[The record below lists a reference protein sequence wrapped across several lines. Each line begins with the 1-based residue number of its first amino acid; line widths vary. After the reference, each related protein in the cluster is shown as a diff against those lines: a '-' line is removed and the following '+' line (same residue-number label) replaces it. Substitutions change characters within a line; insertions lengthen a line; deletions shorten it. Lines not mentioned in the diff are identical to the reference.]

1 MLNNSEYQNFMSRF
15 LKLIPMEETE
25 ISDGDIS
32 YRGTKSSVNIPN
44 DIIATMESLLEK
56 LTDLNKKS
64 RALETTADRAETD
77 RARDAVAAFILNRV
91 LKSSSWLLE
100 AERAAGKKL
109 YNTITPYK
117 GVGRLPA
124 NQETEVLKGMLLDLR
139 KAEFSEA
146 VTTLGLTTYL
156 DELERLNT
164 LFESLVSKESA
175 TRSADSVNDDSK
187 ALRLQFDE
195 LYADSVILAN
205 ATQVLAPTTASKTF
219 VRDVNSLIDEVRIAY
234 NRRRGITTESSS
246 GNKGWSGT
254 DSGSSTGSDSGT
266 DSGSSSADGGSSAED
281 RPIVE

>member
-1 MLNNSEYQNFMSRF
+1 MAHFFQIGKFDVSVLNNSEYQNFMSRF

-25 ISDGDIS
+25 VTNPDTDIT
-32 YRGTKSSVNIPN
+32 YRITKSSVNISD
-44 DIIATMESLLEK
+44 DIIATMKSLLEK

-77 RARDAVAAFILNRV
+77 RARDAVAAYILNRV

-139 KAEFSEA
+139 KEEFSEA
-146 VTTLGLTTYL
+146 VTTLGLTSYL
-156 DELERLNT
+156 NELERLNT
-164 LFESLVSKESA
+164 LFEDLVAKESA

-187 ALRLQFDE
+187 ALRLQLDE

-205 ATQVLAPTTASKTF
+205 ATQALAPTTASETF
-219 VRDVNSLIDEVRIAY
+219 VRDVNSLIDEVRLAY
-234 NRRRGITTESSS
+234 NRRRGTT
-246 GNKGWSGT
+246 
-254 DSGSSTGSDSGT
+254 TGSDSST
-266 DSGSSSADGGSSAED
+266 DGGSGTED
-281 RPIVE
+281 RPTVE

>member
-1 MLNNSEYQNFMSRF
+1 MAHFFQIGKFDVSVLNNSEYQNFMSRF

-25 ISDGDIS
+25 VTNPDTDIT
-32 YRGTKSSVNIPN
+32 YRITKSSVNISD
-44 DIIATMESLLEK
+44 DIIATMKSLLEK

-77 RARDAVAAFILNRV
+77 RARDAVAAYILNRV

-146 VTTLGLTTYL
+146 VTTLGLTSYL
-156 DELERLNT
+156 NELERLNT
-164 LFESLVSKESA
+164 LFEDLVAKESA

-187 ALRLQFDE
+187 ALRLQLDE

-205 ATQVLAPTTASKTF
+205 ATQALAPTTASETF
-219 VRDVNSLIDEVRIAY
+219 VRDVNSLIDEVRLAY
-234 NRRRGITTESSS
+234 NRRRGTT
-246 GNKGWSGT
+246 
-254 DSGSSTGSDSGT
+254 TGSDSST
-266 DSGSSSADGGSSAED
+266 DGGSGTED
-281 RPIVE
+281 RPTVE

>member
-25 ISDGDIS
+25 VTNPDTDIT
-32 YRGTKSSVNIPN
+32 YRITKSSVNISD
-44 DIIATMESLLEK
+44 DIIATMKSLLEK

-77 RARDAVAAFILNRV
+77 RARDAVAAYILNRV

-139 KAEFSEA
+139 KEEFSEA
-146 VTTLGLTTYL
+146 VTTLGLTSYL
-156 DELERLNT
+156 NELERLNT
-164 LFESLVSKESA
+164 LFEDLVAKESA

-187 ALRLQFDE
+187 ALRLQLDE

-205 ATQVLAPTTASKTF
+205 ATQALAPTTASETF
-219 VRDVNSLIDEVRIAY
+219 VRDVNSLIDEVRLAY
-234 NRRRGITTESSS
+234 NRRRGTT
-246 GNKGWSGT
+246 
-254 DSGSSTGSDSGT
+254 TGSDSST
-266 DSGSSSADGGSSAED
+266 DGGSGAED
-281 RPIVE
+281 RPTVE

>member
-1 MLNNSEYQNFMSRF
+1 MAHFFQIGKFDVSVLNNSEYQNFMSRF

-25 ISDGDIS
+25 VTNPDTDIT
-32 YRGTKSSVNIPN
+32 YRITKSSVNISD
-44 DIIATMESLLEK
+44 DIIATMKSLLEK

-77 RARDAVAAFILNRV
+77 RARDAVAAYILNRV

-139 KAEFSEA
+139 KEEFSEA
-146 VTTLGLTTYL
+146 VTTLGLTSYL
-156 DELERLNT
+156 NELERLNT
-164 LFESLVSKESA
+164 LFEDLVAKESA

-187 ALRLQFDE
+187 ALRLQLDE

-205 ATQVLAPTTASKTF
+205 ATQALAPTTASETF
-219 VRDVNSLIDEVRIAY
+219 VRDVNSLIDEVRLAY
-234 NRRRGITTESSS
+234 NRRRGTT
-246 GNKGWSGT
+246 
-254 DSGSSTGSDSGT
+254 TGSDSST
-266 DSGSSSADGGSSAED
+266 DGGSGAED
-281 RPIVE
+281 RPTVE

>member
-1 MLNNSEYQNFMSRF
+1 MAHFFQIGKFDVSVLNNSEYQNFMSRF

-25 ISDGDIS
+25 VTNPDTDIT
-32 YRGTKSSVNIPN
+32 YRITKSSVNISD
-44 DIIATMESLLEK
+44 DIIASMKSLLEK

-77 RARDAVAAFILNRV
+77 RARDAVAAYILNRV

-139 KAEFSEA
+139 KEEFSEA
-146 VTTLGLTTYL
+146 VTTLGLTSYL
-156 DELERLNT
+156 NELERLNT
-164 LFESLVSKESA
+164 LFEDLVAKESA

-187 ALRLQFDE
+187 ALRLQLDE

-205 ATQVLAPTTASKTF
+205 ATQALAPTTASETF
-219 VRDVNSLIDEVRIAY
+219 VRDVNSLIDEVRLAY
-234 NRRRGITTESSS
+234 NRRRGTT
-246 GNKGWSGT
+246 
-254 DSGSSTGSDSGT
+254 TGSDS
-266 DSGSSSADGGSSAED
+266 SSDGGSGAED
-281 RPIVE
+281 RPTVE

>member
-1 MLNNSEYQNFMSRF
+1 MSRFYQIPQFNLSVLNNSEYQNFISRF
-15 LKLIPMEETE
+15 LKLIPMEEVE

-32 YRGTKSSVNIPN
+32 YRGQKSSVNIP
-44 DIIATMESLLEK
+44 DDTIATMESLLEK

-77 RARDAVAAFILNRV
+77 RARDAVAAYILNRV

-117 GVGRLPA
+117 GVGKLPA

-139 KAEFSEA
+139 KSDFSEA

-164 LFESLVSKESA
+164 LYESLVSKESA

-187 ALRLQFDE
+187 GLRLQLDE

-205 ATQVLAPTTASKTF
+205 ATQVLSPTTASETF

-234 NRRRGITTESSS
+234 NRRRGITTES
-246 GNKGWSGT
+246 
-254 DSGSSTGSDSGT
+254 GSSTGSDS
-266 DSGSSSADGGSSAED
+266 SADSGSSAED

>member
-1 MLNNSEYQNFMSRF
+1 MAHFFQIGKFDVSVLNNSEYQNFMSRF

-25 ISDGDIS
+25 VTNPDTDIT
-32 YRGTKSSVNIPN
+32 YRITKSSVNISD
-44 DIIATMESLLEK
+44 DIIATMKSLLEK

-77 RARDAVAAFILNRV
+77 RARDAVAAYILNRV

-139 KAEFSEA
+139 KEEFSEA
-146 VTTLGLTTYL
+146 VTTLGLTSYL
-156 DELERLNT
+156 NELERLNT
-164 LFESLVSKESA
+164 LFEDLVAKESA

-187 ALRLQFDE
+187 ALRLQLDE

-205 ATQVLAPTTASKTF
+205 ATQALVPTTASETF
-219 VRDVNSLIDEVRIAY
+219 VRDVNSLIDEVRLAY
-234 NRRRGITTESSS
+234 NRRRGTT
-246 GNKGWSGT
+246 
-254 DSGSSTGSDSGT
+254 TGSDSST
-266 DSGSSSADGGSSAED
+266 DGGSGTED
-281 RPIVE
+281 RPTVE

>member
-1 MLNNSEYQNFMSRF
+1 MAHFFQIGKFDVSVLNNSEYQNFMSRF

-25 ISDGDIS
+25 VTNPDTDIT
-32 YRGTKSSVNIPN
+32 YRITKSSVNISD
-44 DIIATMESLLEK
+44 DIIATMKSLLEK

-77 RARDAVAAFILNRV
+77 RARDAVAAYILNRV

-139 KAEFSEA
+139 KEEFSEA
-146 VTTLGLTTYL
+146 VTTLGLTSYL
-156 DELERLNT
+156 NELERLNT
-164 LFESLVSKESA
+164 LFEDLVAKESA

-187 ALRLQFDE
+187 ALRLQLDE

-205 ATQVLAPTTASKTF
+205 ATQALVPTTASETF
-219 VRDVNSLIDEVRIAY
+219 VRDVNSLIDEVRLAY
-234 NRRRGITTESSS
+234 NRRRGTT
-246 GNKGWSGT
+246 
-254 DSGSSTGSDSGT
+254 TGSDSST
-266 DSGSSSADGGSSAED
+266 DGGSGAED
-281 RPIVE
+281 RPTVE

>member
-1 MLNNSEYQNFMSRF
+1 MAHFFQIGKFDVSVLNNSEYQNFMSRF

-25 ISDGDIS
+25 VTNPDTDIT
-32 YRGTKSSVNIPN
+32 YRITKSSVNISD
-44 DIIATMESLLEK
+44 DIIATMKSLLEK

-77 RARDAVAAFILNRV
+77 RARDAVAAYILNRV

-139 KAEFSEA
+139 KEEFSEA
-146 VTTLGLTTYL
+146 VTTLGLTSYL
-156 DELERLNT
+156 NELERLNT
-164 LFESLVSKESA
+164 LFEDLVAKESA

-187 ALRLQFDE
+187 ALRLQLDE

-205 ATQVLAPTTASKTF
+205 ATQALAPTTASETF
-219 VRDVNSLIDEVRIAY
+219 VRDVNSLIDEVRLAY
-234 NRRRGITTESSS
+234 NRRRGTT
-246 GNKGWSGT
+246 
-254 DSGSSTGSDSGT
+254 TGSDS
-266 DSGSSSADGGSSAED
+266 SSDGGSGAED
-281 RPIVE
+281 RPTVE

>member
-1 MLNNSEYQNFMSRF
+1 MAHFFQIGKFDVSVLNNSEYQNFMSRF

-25 ISDGDIS
+25 VTNPDTDIT
-32 YRGTKSSVNIPN
+32 YRITKSSVNISD
-44 DIIATMESLLEK
+44 DIIATMKSLLEK

-77 RARDAVAAFILNRV
+77 RARDAVAAYILNRV

-139 KAEFSEA
+139 KEEFSEA
-146 VTTLGLTTYL
+146 VTTLGLTSYL
-156 DELERLNT
+156 NELERLNT
-164 LFESLVSKESA
+164 LFEDLVAKESA

-187 ALRLQFDE
+187 ALRLQLDE

-205 ATQVLAPTTASKTF
+205 ATQALAPTTASETF
-219 VRDVNSLIDEVRIAY
+219 VRDVNSLIDEVRLAY
-234 NRRRGITTESSS
+234 NRRRGTT
-246 GNKGWSGT
+246 
-254 DSGSSTGSDSGT
+254 TGSDSST
-266 DSGSSSADGGSSAED
+266 DGGSGTED
-281 RPIVE
+281 RPTIE